1 MMHRQKDWLLL
12 IAALLLYAVLHIVCN
27 RAFSS
32 AAFVE
37 VTVPLDHRDR
47 LQVFYAGSI
56 DFSEQHSFFSSMIEP
71 GQPQSVRIP
80 LHSASVQRL
89 RLDLGEQPGTVRL
102 YQMTVAGTFVKDAVL
117 SAADIFRLFSSHAPD
132 TVVRLDQEAV
142 TIQTG
147 QDSYIIC
154 KEPLLHSHFL
164 LRYGLPSAFALLA
177 FLLLRQTE
185 FSRLAPFADLHGRRS
200 STGKHIHALDGLRG
214 LAVIM
219 VVADHTWGR
228 FTGLGASGVWIFMTL
243 SGFLIARPFIQQP
256 KRAVSLSYLSHF
268 FIRRVKRILP
278 VYCTYI
284 FMVFICSGRLD
295 EAVLHLLF
303 LKGSGHLWVVPQEMF
318 FYLLTPALMLLSC
331 LLLRSRPQ
339 AVIPVLIVLMLAANR
354 FLDKH
359 VIALLGM
366 DNSWLRLYLGVF
378 LAGVIASWLYHGIW
392 LEKIRPE
399 LRLQCRPWAA
409 GATIALLLF
418 FSLCSEEHLW
428 GGKRIFTQMYFPWF
442 GAAAAVL
449 ILAALAAEES
459 TAARFLSSLPLRAL
473 SLVSFSVYIFHT
485 LILDILRKGAE
496 LYCGRHLT
504 GAPLFI
510 LTLFWSYLFACI
522 TYSLIERPFL
532 RSA

>member
-12 IAALLLYAVLHIVCN
+12 IAALFLYFVLHIVCSH
-27 RAFSS
+27 ALSG
-32 AAFVE
+32 AAFVDVVVE
-37 VTVPLDHRDR
+37 LDHRDR
-47 LQVFYAGSI
+47 FQVFYSGGS
-56 DFSEQHSFFSSMIEP
+56 DFSEQHSFFSAMIEP
-71 GQPQSVRIP
+71 GQPQTVRIP
-80 LHSASVQRL
+80 LHSVPVRRL
-89 RLDLGEQPGTVRL
+89 RLDLGEQPGTVHL
-102 YQMTVAGTFVKDAVL
+102 HQMTVAGIFAKDAVL

-132 TVVRLDQEAV
+132 TVVRLDQDAV

-154 KEPLLHSHFL
+154 KEPLLHSHSL
-164 LRYGLPSAFALLA
+164 LRYGLPFVFTLLA

-185 FSRLAPFADLHGRRS
+185 FSKLAPFADLRDRRS

-268 FIRRVKRILP
+268 FIRRAKRILP

-284 FMVFICSGRLD
+284 FVVFICSRRLD
-295 EAVLHLLF
+295 EAVLHLFF
-303 LKGSGHLWVVPQEMF
+303 LKGSGHLWVVPQEML
-318 FYLLTPALMLLSC
+318 FYLLTPPLMLLSW
-331 LLLRSRPQ
+331 LLLRSRPLL
-339 AVIPVLIVLMLAANR
+339 VIPTLTALMLAANR
-354 FLDKH
+354 FLDTH

-366 DNSWLRLYLGVF
+366 NNIWLRLYLGVF
-378 LAGVIASWLYHGIW
+378 LAGVITSWLYHGIW
-392 LEKIRPE
+392 LQKIRPE
-399 LRLQCRPWAA
+399 LRLRCRPWAA
-409 GATIALLLF
+409 GTTIALLLF
-418 FSLCSEEHLW
+418 FLLCSEEHLW

-442 GAAAAVL
+442 SAAAAVL
-449 ILAALAAEES
+449 ILAALAAEEA

-504 GAPLFI
+504 GASLFI
-510 LTLFWSYLFACI
+510 LTLFWSYLFACV

-532 RSA
+532 HSA